1 MNSAQ
6 RLLRF
11 KRQFSAWGVDAFFVS
26 CDVNVSYLSG
36 YTGTESYLFITPKK
50 SYLLTD
56 FRYVEQAQKEARG
69 FEIVLRDTLSYVAIV
84 NRLCQKHH
92 TSRLGVEGQRVSRM
106 LYEDLSKTLKGTR
119 LAPQRDA
126 VEKLRVCK
134 APVEIKKIKKA
145 IEISALGVRSLQA
158 SLAPGMREREIQA
171 RLEYETKMLGS
182 QKPAFDIIIAVD
194 PKSSMPHAV
203 TGEEAVK
210 ERDMLL
216 VDMGVVYEGYH
227 CDLTRCYFVGK
238 IPPLKQKIYDI
249 VLKAQELG
257 IRRAKPGIPA
267 SEVDRACRDYIHK
280 KGYGKYFGH
289 GTGHGVGLEVH
300 EAPTVSSRSSEV
312 LKPGMVIT
320 VEPGIYLP
328 GRFGVRI
335 EDMVLITSRGH
346 EVLTGAIQK

>member
-182 QKPAFDIIIAVD
+182 QKPAFDIIIAAD

-227 CDLTRCYFVGK
+227 CDLTR
-238 IPPLKQKIYDI
+238 
-249 VLKAQELG
+249 
-257 IRRAKPGIPA
+257 
-267 SEVDRACRDYIHK
+267 
-280 KGYGKYFGH
+280 
-289 GTGHGVGLEVH
+289 
-300 EAPTVSSRSSEV
+300 
-312 LKPGMVIT
+312 
-320 VEPGIYLP
+320 
-328 GRFGVRI
+328 
-335 EDMVLITSRGH
+335 
-346 EVLTGAIQK
+346 